1 MATFRF
7 RLATLLHVKEQL
19 EKSAKNELGL
29 AVVKLEE
36 ERRLLAALDQEL
48 ASIGEDLSAA
58 VTGQIDPE
66 RIRGLKAFLGAR
78 RVVRE
83 KQQDAVKEAARTV
96 DTIRDRVVTLMQ
108 ERKVLEKLRE
118 KAWEQFRVEGLAQEQ
133 RQADELVTYRGRS
146 GQDTQEA

>member
-1 MATFRF
+1 MAIFRF

>member
-1 MATFRF
+1 MAIFRF

-78 RVVRE
+78 RAVRE

>member
-1 MATFRF
+1 MASFRF
-7 RLATLLHVKEQL
+7 RLATLLNVKEQL

-36 ERRLLAALDQEL
+36 ERHLLAILDREL
-48 ASIGEDLSAA
+48 LSIGDDLSAA
-58 VTGQIDPE
+58 VTGPIEPE
-66 RIRGLKAFLGAR
+66 RIRALKAFLGAR

-83 KQQDAVKEAARTV
+83 KQQEAVKEAARTV
-96 DTIRDRVVTLMQ
+96 DTLRDRVVTLMQ

-146 GQDTQEA
+146 GRDTQDA